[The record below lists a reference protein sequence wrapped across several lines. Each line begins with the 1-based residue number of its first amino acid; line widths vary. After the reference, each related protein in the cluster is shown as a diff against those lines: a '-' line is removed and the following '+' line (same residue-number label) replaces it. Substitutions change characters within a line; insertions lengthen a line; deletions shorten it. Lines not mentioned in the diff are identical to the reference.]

1 MDWKPNKWIAIL
13 LGFFFQ
19 PLGMLYIARA
29 KLAVLYFLA
38 GIGAKAADYWL
49 GIGQAEW
56 SQYFSFVPLLMI
68 VCASHIYIILRSHES
83 ISSRPWYSRWYGL
96 ISFPLVATILVILM
110 RSFLYEPFRMPAVS
124 MSPTLNPGDSIVA
137 SKWGYGNYGT
147 FGISLAKVPLS
158 KILERADVVVFEYP
172 KDRSISYVKR
182 IIGLPGDT
190 IEYRRGLLA
199 VNGKEIDRDF
209 ERRTGDYELYRENLG
224 GAIYHIKVMP
234 DVPSVEGRVS
244 VPDGHIFVL
253 GDNRDNSNDSRYWG
267 FVPFENIVGKM
278 VHVF

>member
-1 MDWKPNKWIAIL
+1 
-13 LGFFFQ
+13 
-19 PLGMLYIARA
+19 MLYIARA
-29 KLAVLYFLA
+29 KLAVIYFLA
-38 GIGAKAADYWL
+38 GIGARTADYWFA
-49 GIGQAEW
+49 IEQAEW
-56 SQYFSFVPLLMI
+56 SQYFPFFLLLMI
-68 VCASHIYIILRSHES
+68 VCASHIYIILRSHEG

-96 ISFPLVATILVILM
+96 ISFPLAVMVLIILM

-124 MSPTLNPGDSIVA
+124 MSPTLNPGDTIVA

-158 KILERADVVVFEYP
+158 KQLEHADVVVFEHP

-190 IEYRRGLLA
+190 VEYRRGYLA
-199 VNGKEIDRDF
+199 VNGKEIGRDF
-209 ERRTGDYELYRENLG
+209 ERREGNYVIYSENLG
-224 GAIYHIKVMP
+224 GAMYHIKIMP
-234 DVPSVEGRVS
+234 DVSSVEGRVS
-244 VPDGHIFVL
+244 VPEGHIFVL

-267 FVPFENIVGKM
+267 FVPFENIVGRM